1 VGVAL
6 PARTKLSP
14 IELVGHDKK
23 RGGIDLDP
31 IIAAFID

>member
-6 PARTKLSP
+6 PAQTKLSP

-31 IIAAFID
+31 IMTTFID